1 MKVQIYEVRA
11 FAEGAY
17 GGNAAGVVLQKDAA
31 GLTSERM
38 QDIAARLGY
47 SETAFVLPSER
58 ADFRVRFFTPGE
70 EVDLCGHATIGTF
83 WLLKSLGRLEGK
95 ETLTQ
100 ETRAGVLEIQIR
112 GDQVLMAQA
121 SPEFGQIL
129 EPEEIF
135 WSLGLT
141 EEDQAMGLPVQIVST
156 GLKDI
161 LVPVDSMEKLRS
173 AVPDFDE
180 IRRLSADYGV
190 TGYHCFALS
199 PDRDA
204 PQNEPLTA
212 WCRNF
217 APLVGIDEESATGTS
232 SGALAAY
239 LCAYGAIEPEAIAP
253 GVGDTQV
260 MRFAQG
266 LWMGQ
271 PSRITASV
279 VWPEG
284 QPEPKA
290 VWVGGTARLAR
301 EFELVI

>member
-1 MKVQIYEVRA
+1 MKVKIYEVRA
-11 FAEGAY
+11 FTEGVH
-17 GGNAAGVVLQKDAA
+17 GGNAAGVVLQEDAA
-31 GLTSERM
+31 GLTTERM

-58 ADFRVRFFTPGE
+58 ANFRVRFFTPGE

-83 WLLKSLGRLEGK
+83 WLLKSLGFLEGK
-95 ETLTQ
+95 VTLTQ
-100 ETRAGVLEIQIR
+100 ETRAGVLEIQVQ
-112 GDQVLMAQA
+112 GDEVLMAQA

-135 WSLGLT
+135 WSLGLS
-141 EEDQAMGLPVQIVST
+141 EEDQAMGLPVQMVST

-161 LVPVDSMEKLRS
+161 LVPINSMEKLRS

-199 PDRDA
+199 RHHDA

-239 LCAYGAIEPEAIAP
+239 LCAYGAIETGA
-253 GVGDTQV
+253 GDTQA
-260 MRFAQG
+260 MCFAQG

-271 PSRITASV
+271 PSRITATV

-284 QPEPKA
+284 QPVPEA

-301 EFELVI
+301 EFELAL